1 MLKEARDK
9 TDLWVYERAARERGH
24 VTIAGIDEAGRGPL
38 AGPVVAAAVILPPD
52 QDIKGV
58 FDSKQL
64 TSEQRD
70 ECFDK
75 IQSAALHIGVGIVG
89 HKEIDR
95 INILQAT
102 YKAMRLA
109 VSKLGVRPGLCLIDG
124 SPIRAFRYRHECI
137 VDGDCKSISIA
148 AASIIAK
155 VTRDRIMCEYDKKYP
170 EYGFA
175 NHKGYSTP
183 EHRERLMRHGACAI
197 HRKSF
202 APVAEELYLLWER
215 QDLLS
220 DSTEKTEPS
229 DS

>member
-1 MLKEARDK
+1 MLKEARDSI
-9 TDLWVYERAARERGH
+9 DLWAYERLAREQGH
-24 VTIAGIDEAGRGPL
+24 RLIAGIDEAGRGPL

-52 QDIKGV
+52 KDVEGV

-64 TSEQRD
+64 TAEQRD
-70 ECFDK
+70 VCFDL
-75 IQSAALHIGVGIVG
+75 IQSVAEYIGVGIIG

-102 YKAMRLA
+102 YRAMHMA
-109 VSKLGVRPGLCLIDG
+109 VRNLGARPDLCLVDG
-124 SPIRAFRYRHECI
+124 LPIKSFRYRHESI

-155 VTRDRIMCEYDKKYP
+155 VTRDRIMREYDKKYP
-170 EYGFA
+170 KYGFA

-183 EHRERLMRHGACAI
+183 EHRECLLKHGPCAI

-215 QDLLS
+215 QDPISDGKGKTALS
-220 DSTEKTEPS
+220 DT
-229 DS
+229 

>member
-1 MLKEARDK
+1 MLKEARDRI
-9 TDLWVYERAARERGH
+9 DLWFYERSARARGH
-24 VTIAGIDEAGRGPL
+24 RTIAGIDEAGRGPL

-52 QDIKGV
+52 QDIEGV

-64 TSEQRD
+64 TPEQRD
-70 ECFDK
+70 VCFER
-75 IQSAALHIGVGIVG
+75 IESVALHIGVGIVG
-89 HKEIDR
+89 HREIDR

-109 VSKLGVRPGLCLIDG
+109 VSKLGMRPDLCLIDG
-124 SPIRAFRYRHECI
+124 SPIRRFGYRHECI
-137 VDGDCKSISIA
+137 VEGDCKSISIA

-170 EYGFA
+170 KYGFA

-183 EHRERLMRHGACAI
+183 EHRECLMKHGACAI

-202 APVAEELYLLWER
+202 APVAQELYLLWER

-220 DSTEKTEPS
+220 VSMEKTEPS